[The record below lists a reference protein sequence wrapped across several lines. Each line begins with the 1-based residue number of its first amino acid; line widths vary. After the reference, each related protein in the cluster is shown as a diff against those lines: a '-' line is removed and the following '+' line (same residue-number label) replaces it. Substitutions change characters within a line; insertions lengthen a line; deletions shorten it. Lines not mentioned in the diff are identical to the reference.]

1 MRDVSFDF
9 VLDILVVVYAL
20 KVYLSEVKVNI

>member
-1 MRDVSFDF
+1 MRDVGFDF